1 MKRIGLLS
9 VDNTRFPN
17 IPLMKLSAFH
27 KAQGDCVE
35 WYTPFTQRY
44 DVVYMSKIF
53 SATPDYDLVIN
64 ADKVIRGGSGY
75 DIRLID
81 GREVYTRSANLP
93 YEIEHIYPDYGLYN
107 ITDTA
112 YGFLSRGC
120 PRCCD
125 FCIVAPKEGSK
136 SIKVADLSEF
146 WKDQKN
152 IVLCDPNIL
161 ACRDWEDLLNQCSE
175 SKAYIDF
182 NQGLD
187 IRLITRDRVEA
198 INRCKIKEIHFAWD
212 RYKDKDIIL
221 RKLLLYAEH
230 AKHKPHS
237 NHAIVYTLVNFDT
250 SFEQD
255 LERIYTLR
263 DMGYLPYVMIYNKA
277 HCDKQYK
284 RLQRWVNNRVIFA
297 KCEKF
302 EDYI

>member
-1 MKRIGLLS
+1 M
-9 VDNTRFPN
+9 
-17 IPLMKLSAFH
+17 
-27 KAQGDCVE
+27 
-35 WYTPFTQRY
+35 
-44 DVVYMSKIF
+44 
-53 SATPDYDLVIN
+53 
-64 ADKVIRGGSGY
+64 
-75 DIRLID
+75 
-81 GREVYTRSANLP
+81 
-93 YEIEHIYPDYGLYN
+93 
-107 ITDTA
+107 
-112 YGFLSRGC
+112 
-120 PRCCD
+120 
-125 FCIVAPKEGSK
+125 
-136 SIKVADLSEF
+136 
-146 WKDQKN
+146 
-152 IVLCDPNIL
+152 CDPNIL
-161 ACRDWEDLLNQCSE
+161 ACRDWEELLNQCSE

-187 IRLITRDRVEA
+187 IRLITKDKVEA

-230 AKHKPHS
+230 AKRKPHS
-237 NHAIVYTLVNFDT
+237 NYAIVYTLVNFDT

-263 DMGYLPYVMIYNKA
+263 DMGYLPYVMIYNKT